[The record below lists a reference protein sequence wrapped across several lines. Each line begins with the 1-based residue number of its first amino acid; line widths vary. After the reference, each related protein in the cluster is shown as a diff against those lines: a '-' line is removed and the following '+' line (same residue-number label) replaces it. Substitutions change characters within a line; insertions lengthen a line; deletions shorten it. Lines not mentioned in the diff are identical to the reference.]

1 MTRQARTLIVLG
13 LFGLFGVVA
22 LGVMA
27 RRYGTLLEA
36 RVASGAAS
44 GAASG
49 GSAARTADEAERR
62 VRAFVVVREL
72 VADEVGRSHDRPV
85 PERQERLERVLAHA
99 LDAER
104 LDREEYER
112 IASMLRTWERAGTPP
127 AAPYLSPLS
136 RRRAYL
142 DSLPTGPLEAPGP

>member
-27 RRYGTLLEA
+27 RRYGALLEA
-36 RVASGAAS
+36 RVASG
-44 GAASG
+44 
-49 GSAARTADEAERR
+49 GSPARTAAEAERR

-85 PERQERLERVLAHA
+85 PERRERLERVLEHA
-99 LDAER
+99 LDTER
-104 LDREEYER
+104 LDRDEYER
-112 IASMLRTWERAGTPP
+112 IASMLRTWDRAGTPP

-142 DSLPTGPLEAPGP
+142 ESLPTGPLEPRGP